1 MVVFRQNMS
10 KCNLEEN
17 IVGLKQTLEC
27 FNCLVVEWK
36 RLTNKE
42 RNAEKEE
49 SCTWRPGHDWNFSEK
64 KWKHL

>member
-1 MVVFRQNMS
+1 MF
-10 KCNLEEN
+10 K
-17 IVGLKQTLEC
+17 
-27 FNCLVVEWK
+27 CLVVEWK

-64 KWKHL
+64 NENICNLVFKQKP